1 MVGCHFTKEE
11 VVKVQKGL
19 RFRFLES
26 HNLERDNYVC
36 LHVLLNH
43 PNSDE
48 VMDEE
53 YLVSSQSARQ
63 SGQSVCFSM

>member
-26 HNLERDNYVC
+26 HKLERDNSVY

-48 VMDEE
+48 VMIVE
-53 YLVSSQSARQ
+53 YFVKSQSARQ
-63 SGQSVCFSM
+63 

>member
-11 VVKVQKGL
+11 VVKLQKGL
-19 RFRFLES
+19 RLRFLES
-26 HNLERDNYVC
+26 HNLKRDNSVY

-48 VMDEE
+48 VMIVE
-53 YLVSSQSARQ
+53 YFVKSQSVRQ
-63 SGQSVCFSM
+63 